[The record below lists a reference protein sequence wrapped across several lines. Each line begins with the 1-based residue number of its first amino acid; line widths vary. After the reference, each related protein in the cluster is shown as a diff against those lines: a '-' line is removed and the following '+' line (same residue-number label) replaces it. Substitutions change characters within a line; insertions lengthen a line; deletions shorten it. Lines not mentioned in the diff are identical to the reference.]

1 MKAKLHINYHDIE
14 DKDLFRLI
22 QRGDDKAFTHVYYK
36 YAPMLH
42 ALACRYLKDGSAAD
56 NTIQHIFMR
65 LWEARSLIE
74 IDVNMKNYLYT
85 MTKNNILNQIRDK
98 NNAIQKN
105 YELLRRQPQYDDSL
119 PSAMENRELQE
130 LLQRA
135 ISGLPKQKQQI
146 IKLKREGF
154 SNQEI
159 ADKLQIPVNTVKTYY
174 AQSVRILKTKLSGR
188 FMCILFVASCVY
200 KVLR

>member
-1 MKAKLHINYHDIE
+1 MKPKLHLDYLDIE
-14 DKDLFRLI
+14 DKELFRLI
-22 QRGDDKAFTHVYYK
+22 QSGDDKAFTHVYYK

-42 ALACRYLKDGSAAD
+42 SLAFRYLKNGSAAD
-56 NTIQHIFMR
+56 NTIQHVFMR

-74 IDVNMKNYLYT
+74 IDVNLKNYLYT
-85 MTKNNILNQIRDK
+85 MTKNNILNIIRDN

-105 YELLRRQPQYDDSL
+105 YELSRRQPQYDDSL
-119 PSAMENRELQE
+119 PSALENRELQE
-130 LLQRA
+130 LLQSA
-135 ISGLPKQKQQI
+135 ISRLPKQKQLI

-174 AQSVRILKTKLSGR
+174 AQSVRILKTKLSGI
-188 FMCILFVASCVY
+188 FICILFVTSCVY